1 MMLSRWRR
9 VATGLAAGVI
19 VLCAALLGGALRDDS
34 SGMSVAA
41 DVRPTDAIPIPVIEP
56 DEANDAEQED
66 TTEADSA
73 PDDSAPD
80 DSAQTDSG
88 AADAGTGDDGA
99 GDTATS
105 DDGGDASAETAD
117 ASADDSATS
126 EAETEDGDAAIDS
139 EPVRVIDEE
148 AVEAPAGDDATDDAA
163 ETDEAADAA
172 QADPADTE
180 SATADPAPTETASA
194 AEDAATPAPATEPLA
209 SGLGTGGGVDDAE
222 CALDRLVI
230 YAGARRGGV
239 AGSIRAALNQAGFG
253 AGCAQPPV
261 ILASNCPLQFAG
273 VLGPNS
279 GYDPNKSFVAAS
291 GAVDRTTMTSVMGT
305 VGYAGSE
312 IDILDFSF
320 VNPDAPGEQWMAI
333 FVPPS
338 FAGWETLA
346 NRAGVGPTSASLC
359 GASGRLGG

>member
-56 DEANDAEQED
+56 DEANDAEPED
-66 TTEADSA
+66 ATEADSA

-88 AADAGTGDDGA
+88 AVDTGD
-99 GDTATS
+99 TP
-105 DDGGDASAETAD
+105 AEAAED
-117 ASADDSATS
+117 SADDSATS
-126 EAETEDGDAAIDS
+126 DAPSDGDTADGETEDGDAAIDS

-148 AVEAPAGDDATDDAA
+148 AVETPAGDDATDDAA
-163 ETDEAADAA
+163 GTDEAADGAE
-172 QADPADTE
+172 ADPADTE
-180 SATADPAPTETASA
+180 TESAAADPAPAETASA

-291 GAVDRTTMTSVMGT
+291 GAVDRTTMTAVMGT